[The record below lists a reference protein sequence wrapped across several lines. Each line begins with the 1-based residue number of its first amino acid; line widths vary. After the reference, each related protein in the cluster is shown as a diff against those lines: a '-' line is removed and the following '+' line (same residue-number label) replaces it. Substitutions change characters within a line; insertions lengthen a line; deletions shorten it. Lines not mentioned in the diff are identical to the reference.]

1 MGASKALLDFDG
13 RCALE
18 IVMGYYPGT
27 EPLVVLGP
35 DADAVRAR
43 VRLSRVAVNP
53 DPGGGQT
60 ASLQLGLRALGGGDF
75 FIHPVDF
82 VLAGVAGALA
92 DAAEAFPEDVFIPS
106 FRRRRGHPVLCRS
119 AVAAEILAL
128 GPDEAVRSLWR
139 PGRVRHVE
147 VADDRVLLDMDTPG
161 DYADRLARWRAE
173 R

>member
-13 RCALE
+13 RAALE

-43 VRLSRVAVNP
+43 VRIPRFVVNP
-53 DPGGGQT
+53 DPSGGQT
-60 ASLQLGLRALGGGDF
+60 ASLQIGLRALGGGDF

-82 VLAGVAGALA
+82 VLAAAAGALA
-92 DAAEAFPEDVFIPS
+92 EAARTFPEEVFIPS
-106 FRRRRGHPVLCRS
+106 FRMRRGHPVLCRA

-128 GPDEAVRSLWR
+128 GPDQAVRSLWR

-147 VADDRVLLDMDTPG
+147 APDDRVLLDMDTPA